1 LFGTGLAQTNKIDTF
16 LAAQV
21 TEDSTF
27 KSVSTVFGNHS
38 EMEFFRFCNEEG
50 LSHFSAKKLIKMVSA
65 PDWNPCGWK
74 SKSFKAM
81 ETKVLKE
88 SCRSETNCVNLH
100 EGLYICLTFFSLM
113 CLFVVSVCSFV
124 VSV

>member
-27 KSVSTVFGNHS
+27 KSVSTVFGNRS

-65 PDWNPCGWK
+65 PDWNPSGWK

-100 EGLYICLTFFSLM
+100 EGLYIRLTFFQFNVL
-113 CLFVVSVCSFV
+113 VCC
-124 VSV
+124 